1 MLKLNPILPP
11 LALLLSL
18 CLFTACVTTP
28 LHRFPL
34 EVRNLG
40 NEEIRDIQVR
50 CGLANCIT
58 KKFLGAPAT
67 SPNPENTWASIQL
80 PLPLPGSLEVSWHS
94 KLGTAYHQVLPLP
107 TVFPKRAG
115 HVVAI
120 EIASPSP
127 QGASPTNIVATLVV
141 CCEGVATLNVD
152 AVASVAKGF
161 P

>member
-1 MLKLNPILPP
+1 MPKLNPILPP

-18 CLFTACVTTP
+18 CLLTACVTTP

-40 NEEIRDIQVR
+40 NEEIRDLHVR
-50 CGLANCIT
+50 CGLANCIQ

-67 SPNPENTWASIQL
+67 SPNPDQTWTSLQL

-94 KLGTAYHQVLPLP
+94 KQAAYHQVLRLP
-107 TVFPKRAG
+107 PVFPKRAG

-120 EIASPSP
+120 EIA
-127 QGASPTNIVATLVV
+127 Q
-141 CCEGVATLNVD
+141 GVATLNVD
-152 AVASVAKGF
+152 AVASVGKGF
-161 P
+161 R

>member
-1 MLKLNPILPP
+1 MPKLNAILRP

-18 CLFTACVTTP
+18 CLLTACVTTP

-40 NEEIRDIQVR
+40 NEEIRDIHLR
-50 CGLANCIT
+50 CGLANCIQ

-67 SPNPENTWASIQL
+67 STNPENTWASIQL

-94 KLGTAYHQVLPLP
+94 KRGAAYHQVLPLP
-107 TVFPKRAG
+107 PVFPKRAG

-120 EIASPSP
+120 EIA
-127 QGASPTNIVATLVV
+127 Q
-141 CCEGVATLNVD
+141 GVATLNGD
-152 AVASVAKGF
+152 AVASVGRRF